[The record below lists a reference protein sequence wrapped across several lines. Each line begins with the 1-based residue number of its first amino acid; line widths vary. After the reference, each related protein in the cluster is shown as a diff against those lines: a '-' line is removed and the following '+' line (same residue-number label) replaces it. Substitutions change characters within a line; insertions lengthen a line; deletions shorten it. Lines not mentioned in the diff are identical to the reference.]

1 MRLKQFDENKYEMKT
16 INEKKKTKKEKNK
29 FMNSS
34 WTHRKQCLDRQRK
47 DLTKQQFVWMVA
59 PPNILYLSFDL
70 EHFSD

>member
-34 WTHRKQCLDRQRK
+34 
-47 DLTKQQFVWMVA
+47 
-59 PPNILYLSFDL
+59 
-70 EHFSD
+70 